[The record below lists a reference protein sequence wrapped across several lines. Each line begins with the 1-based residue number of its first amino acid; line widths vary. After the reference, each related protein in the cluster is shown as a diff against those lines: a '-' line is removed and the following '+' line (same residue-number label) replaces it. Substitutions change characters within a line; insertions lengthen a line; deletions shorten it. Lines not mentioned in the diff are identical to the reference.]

1 VEFQRQLN
9 KKETIYMSHI
19 RYLIFLVVLI
29 PSGFYYAQSPIEK
42 DTLKIIQLSGVVISE
57 ETLEELPYVTVFDK
71 TLRKGVISD
80 YYGYFSMVTFPGDT
94 IVFSSPGHKKSS
106 YIVPDTLKQ
115 NRYSLI
121 HMIPSDTL
129 QLSEVTIYPW
139 PTKEEFANAFVNMRP
154 YDDALRRA
162 QQELSGESLAF
173 AAARIQTDPSLAYG
187 NIMNQRY
194 SQLYSSNQVPVNNLL
209 NPYAWS
215 KFLKDWKDGKLNR
228 Q

>member
-1 VEFQRQLN
+1 M
-9 KKETIYMSHI
+9 KSIYFGAA
-19 RYLIFLVVLI
+19 IFLLVSFQTLFGQAKSI
-29 PSGFYYAQSPIEK
+29 
-42 DTLKIIQLSGVVISE
+42 DTSRIIQLSGVVISE
-57 ETLEELPYVTVFDK
+57 ETLEELPYVTVFNK

-80 YYGYFSMVTFPGDT
+80 YYGYFSLISFPGDT
-94 IVFSSPGHKKSS
+94 IVFANLGFKKSS
-106 YIVPDTLKQ
+106 FIIPDTLKQ

-121 HMIPSDTL
+121 HMIPADTL
-129 QLSEVTIYPW
+129 QLKEVTIYPW
-139 PTKEEFANAFVNMRP
+139 PSREEFANAFINMRP
-154 YDDALRRA
+154 YDDAIRKA

-187 NIMNQRY
+187 NSINQRY

-215 KFLKDWKDGKLNR
+215 KFLKDWKEGKLDR

>member
-1 VEFQRQLN
+1 
-9 KKETIYMSHI
+9 MSSI
-19 RYLIFLVVLI
+19 RNIIFLVVLI
-29 PSGFYYAQSPIEK
+29 YSNFYFSQSPVIK
-42 DTLKIIQLSGVVISE
+42 DSLKIIQLSGVVISE

-129 QLSEVTIYPW
+129 QLKEVTIYPW
-139 PTKEEFANAFVNMRP
+139 PSKEEFANAFVNMRP

>member
-1 VEFQRQLN
+1 M
-9 KKETIYMSHI
+9 KSHQHSI
-19 RYLIFLVVLI
+19 LFFLSAFI
-29 PSGFYYAQSPIEK
+29 TFYTWSQAPVNNDSL
-42 DTLKIIQLSGVVISE
+42 TMIQLSGVVISE

-71 TLRKGVISD
+71 TIRKGVISD
-80 YYGYFSMVTFPGDT
+80 YYGYFSLVTFPGDT
-94 IVFSSPGHKKSS
+94 IVFSSPGHRKSS
-106 YIVPDTLKQ
+106 YIVPDTLNQ

-129 QLSEVTIYPW
+129 QLKEVTIYPW
-139 PTKEEFANAFVNMRP
+139 PSREEFASAFINMRP

-187 NIMNQRY
+187 NVMNQRY
-194 SQLYSSNQVPVNNLL
+194 TQLYSSNQVPVNNLL

>member
-1 VEFQRQLN
+1 
-9 KKETIYMSHI
+9 M
-19 RYLIFLVVLI
+19 
-29 PSGFYYAQSPIEK
+29 
-42 DTLKIIQLSGVVISE
+42 IQLSGVVISE

-71 TLRKGVISD
+71 TIRKGVISD
-80 YYGYFSMVTFPGDT
+80 YYGYFSLVTFPGDT
-94 IVFSSPGHKKSS
+94 IVFSSPGLRKSS
-106 YIVPDTLKQ
+106 YIVPDTLNQ

-129 QLSEVTIYPW
+129 QLKEVTIYPW
-139 PTKEEFANAFVNMRP
+139 PSREEFASAFINMRP

-187 NIMNQRY
+187 NVMNQRY
-194 SQLYSSNQVPVNNLL
+194 TQLYSSNQVPVNNLL

>member
-1 VEFQRQLN
+1 M
-9 KKETIYMSHI
+9 KSIYFGAT
-19 RYLIFLVVLI
+19 IFLLVTFQTIFGQVSSI
-29 PSGFYYAQSPIEK
+29 
-42 DTLKIIQLSGVVISE
+42 DTARIIQLSGVVISE
-57 ETLEELPYVTVFDK
+57 ETLEELPYVTVFNK

-80 YYGYFSMVTFPGDT
+80 YYGYFSLISFPGDT
-94 IVFSSPGHKKSS
+94 IVFANLGFKKSS
-106 YIVPDTLKQ
+106 FIIPDTLKQ

-121 HMIPSDTL
+121 HMIPADTM
-129 QLSEVTIYPW
+129 QLKEVTIYPW
-139 PTKEEFANAFVNMRP
+139 PSREEFANAFINMRP
-154 YDDALRRA
+154 YDDAIRKA

-187 NIMNQRY
+187 NSINQRY

-215 KFLKDWKDGKLNR
+215 KFLKDWKEGKLER

>member
-1 VEFQRQLN
+1 
-9 KKETIYMSHI
+9 MSYI
-19 RYLIFLVVLI
+19 RYVLFLNVFLNWSLSYSQM
-29 PSGFYYAQSPIEK
+29 PTEK
-42 DTLKIIQLSGVVISE
+42 DSMKIIQLSGVIISE
-57 ETLEELPYVTVFDK
+57 ETLEELPYVTVYDK

-121 HMIPSDTL
+121 HMVPSDTL
-129 QLSEVTIYPW
+129 QLKEITIYPW
-139 PTKEEFANAFVNMRP
+139 PSKEEFANAFVNMRP
-154 YDDALRRA
+154 YDDVLRRA

>member
-1 VEFQRQLN
+1 
-9 KKETIYMSHI
+9 MSSNWFI
-19 RYLIFLVVLI
+19 ILVVVLVY
-29 PSGFYYAQSPIEK
+29 SNYYFSQTPVEK
-42 DTLKIIQLSGVVISE
+42 DSLKIIQLSGVVISE

-80 YYGYFSMVTFPGDT
+80 YYGYFSMITFPGDT

-129 QLSEVTIYPW
+129 QLKEVTIYPW
-139 PTKEEFANAFVNMRP
+139 PSKEEFASAFVNMRP

-187 NIMNQRY
+187 NTMNQRY

>member
-1 VEFQRQLN
+1 MIIQKLF
-9 KKETIYMSHI
+9 SF
-19 RYLIFLVVLI
+19 IFLIYLV
-29 PSGFYYAQSPIEK
+29 FYCQFSFSQNKPTS
-42 DTLKIIQLSGVVISE
+42 DSLKLIQLSGVVVSE
-57 ETLEELPYVTVFDK
+57 ETLEEQPYVTVYDK
-71 TLRKGVISD
+71 TIRKGVISD
-80 YYGYFSMVTFPGDT
+80 YYGYFSLVTFPGDT
-94 IVFSSPGHKKSS
+94 IIFSSPGHKKSS

-121 HMIPSDTL
+121 HMLPSDTL
-129 QLSEVTIYPW
+129 QLKEVTIYPW
-139 PTKEEFANAFVNMRP
+139 PSKEEFANAFVNMRP

-187 NIMNQRY
+187 NSVNQRY

-215 KFLKDWKDGKLNR
+215 KFLKDWKEGKLKR
-228 Q
+228 E

>member
-1 VEFQRQLN
+1 
-9 KKETIYMSHI
+9 MSSNWFI
-19 RYLIFLVVLI
+19 ILIAVLVY
-29 PSGFYYAQSPIEK
+29 SNYYFSQTPVEK
-42 DTLKIIQLSGVVISE
+42 DSLKIIQLSGVVISE

-80 YYGYFSMVTFPGDT
+80 YYGYFSMITFPGDT

-129 QLSEVTIYPW
+129 QLKEVTIYPW
-139 PTKEEFANAFVNMRP
+139 PSKEEFASAFVNMRP

-187 NIMNQRY
+187 NTMNQRY

>member
-1 VEFQRQLN
+1 M
-9 KKETIYMSHI
+9 KSIYFGAA
-19 RYLIFLVVLI
+19 IFLLVSFQTLFGQAKSI
-29 PSGFYYAQSPIEK
+29 
-42 DTLKIIQLSGVVISE
+42 DTSRIIQLSGVVISE
-57 ETLEELPYVTVFDK
+57 ETLEELPYVTVFNK

-80 YYGYFSMVTFPGDT
+80 YYGYFSLISFPGDT
-94 IVFSSPGHKKSS
+94 IVFANLGFKKSS
-106 YIVPDTLKQ
+106 FIIPDTLKQ

-121 HMIPSDTL
+121 HMVPADTL
-129 QLSEVTIYPW
+129 QLKEVTIYPW
-139 PTKEEFANAFVNMRP
+139 PSREEFANAFINMRP
-154 YDDALRRA
+154 YDDAIRKA

-187 NIMNQRY
+187 NSINQRY

-215 KFLKDWKDGKLNR
+215 KFLKDWKEGKLDR

>member
-1 VEFQRQLN
+1 MIIQKLFSLIILIYLVFYCQFSFSQN
-9 KKETIYMSHI
+9 KPTSD
-19 RYLIFLVVLI
+19 
-29 PSGFYYAQSPIEK
+29 S
-42 DTLKIIQLSGVVISE
+42 LKLIQLSGVVVSE
-57 ETLEELPYVTVFDK
+57 ETLEEQPYVTVYDK
-71 TLRKGVISD
+71 TIRKGVISD
-80 YYGYFSMVTFPGDT
+80 YYGYFSLVTFPGDT
-94 IVFSSPGHKKSS
+94 IIFSSPGHKKSS

-121 HMIPSDTL
+121 HMLPSDTL
-129 QLSEVTIYPW
+129 QLKEVTIYPW
-139 PTKEEFANAFVNMRP
+139 PSKEEFANAFVNMRP

-187 NIMNQRY
+187 NSVNQRY

-215 KFLKDWKDGKLNR
+215 KFLKDWKEGKLKR
-228 Q
+228 E

>member
-1 VEFQRQLN
+1 
-9 KKETIYMSHI
+9 MSSNWFI
-19 RYLIFLVVLI
+19 ILIAVLVY
-29 PSGFYYAQSPIEK
+29 SNYYFSQTPVEK
-42 DTLKIIQLSGVVISE
+42 DSLKIIQLSGVVISE

-80 YYGYFSMVTFPGDT
+80 YYGYFSMITFPGDT

-129 QLSEVTIYPW
+129 QLKEVTIYPW
-139 PTKEEFANAFVNMRP
+139 PSKEEFASAFVNMRP

-187 NIMNQRY
+187 NTMNQRY
-194 SQLYSSNQVPVNNLL
+194 SQLYSSNQSII
-209 NPYAWS
+209 Y
-215 KFLKDWKDGKLNR
+215 
-228 Q
+228 

>member
-1 VEFQRQLN
+1 M
-9 KKETIYMSHI
+9 KSIYFGAA
-19 RYLIFLVVLI
+19 IFLLVSFQTLFGQAKSI
-29 PSGFYYAQSPIEK
+29 
-42 DTLKIIQLSGVVISE
+42 DTSRIIQLSGVVISE
-57 ETLEELPYVTVFDK
+57 ETLEELPYVTVFNK

-80 YYGYFSMVTFPGDT
+80 YYGYFSLISFPGDT
-94 IVFSSPGHKKSS
+94 IVFANLGFKKSS
-106 YIVPDTLKQ
+106 FIIPDTLKQ

-121 HMIPSDTL
+121 HIIPADTL
-129 QLSEVTIYPW
+129 QLKEVTIYPW
-139 PTKEEFANAFVNMRP
+139 PSREEFANAFINMRP
-154 YDDALRRA
+154 YDDAIRKA

-187 NIMNQRY
+187 NSINQRY

-215 KFLKDWKDGKLNR
+215 KFLKDWKEGKLDR

>member
-1 VEFQRQLN
+1 MIVQ
-9 KKETIYMSHI
+9 KTISYT
-19 RYLIFLVVLI
+19 FLVLLI
-29 PSGFYYAQSPIEK
+29 INCQFLFSQNKLSQ
-42 DTLKIIQLSGVVISE
+42 DSLRLIQLSGVVVSE
-57 ETLEELPYVTVFDK
+57 ETLEEQPYVTVYDK
-71 TLRKGVISD
+71 TIRKGVISD
-80 YYGYFSMVTFPGDT
+80 YYGYFSLVTFPGDT

-121 HMIPSDTL
+121 HMLPSDTL
-129 QLSEVTIYPW
+129 QLKEVTIYPW
-139 PTKEEFANAFVNMRP
+139 PSKEEFANAFVNMRP
-154 YDDALRRA
+154 YDDALRKA

-187 NIMNQRY
+187 NSVNQRY

-215 KFLKDWKDGKLNR
+215 KFLRDWKEGKLKR
-228 Q
+228 E

>member
-1 VEFQRQLN
+1 M
-9 KKETIYMSHI
+9 KSIYFGAT
-19 RYLIFLVVLI
+19 IFLLVTFQTIFGQVSSI
-29 PSGFYYAQSPIEK
+29 
-42 DTLKIIQLSGVVISE
+42 DTARIIQLSGVVISE
-57 ETLEELPYVTVFDK
+57 ETLEELPYVTVFNK

-80 YYGYFSMVTFPGDT
+80 YYGYFSLISFPGDT
-94 IVFSSPGHKKSS
+94 IVFANPGFKKSS
-106 YIVPDTLKQ
+106 FIIPDTLKQ

-121 HMIPSDTL
+121 HMIPADTL
-129 QLSEVTIYPW
+129 QLKEVTIYPW
-139 PTKEEFANAFVNMRP
+139 PSREEFANAFINMRP
-154 YDDALRRA
+154 YDDAIRKA

-187 NIMNQRY
+187 NSINQRY

-215 KFLKDWKDGKLNR
+215 KFLKDWKEGKLDR

>member
-1 VEFQRQLN
+1 M
-9 KKETIYMSHI
+9 KSIYFGAA
-19 RYLIFLVVLI
+19 IFLLVSFQTLFGQAKSI
-29 PSGFYYAQSPIEK
+29 
-42 DTLKIIQLSGVVISE
+42 DTSRIIQLSGVVISE
-57 ETLEELPYVTVFDK
+57 ETLEELPYVTVFNK

-80 YYGYFSMVTFPGDT
+80 YYGYFSLISFPGDT
-94 IVFSSPGHKKSS
+94 IVFANLGFKKSS
-106 YIVPDTLKQ
+106 FIIPDTLKQ

-121 HMIPSDTL
+121 HMIPADTL
-129 QLSEVTIYPW
+129 QLKEVTIYPW
-139 PTKEEFANAFVNMRP
+139 PSREEFANAFINMRP
-154 YDDALRRA
+154 YDDAIRKA

-187 NIMNQRY
+187 NSINQRY

-215 KFLKDWKDGKLNR
+215 KFLKDCKEGKLDR

>member
-1 VEFQRQLN
+1 MFLN
-9 KKETIYMSHI
+9 V
-19 RYLIFLVVLI
+19 FLNWSLCYSQM
-29 PSGFYYAQSPIEK
+29 PTEK
-42 DTLKIIQLSGVVISE
+42 DSMKIIQLSGVIISE
-57 ETLEELPYVTVFDK
+57 ETLEELPYVTVYDK

-121 HMIPSDTL
+121 HMVPSDTL
-129 QLSEVTIYPW
+129 QLKEVTIYPW
-139 PTKEEFANAFVNMRP
+139 PSKEEFANAFVNMRP

-173 AAARIQTDPSLAYG
+173 AAARIQADPSLAYG